1 MKVQDLVREIKKS
14 FRCGCELASLSE
26 PLEIKVKC
34 RACGNL
40 LVLVPKSEVK
50 PMEVINFPSP
60 LKEDKIVKKKRKA
73 KK

>member
-14 FRCGCELASLSE
+14 FRCGCDLASLPE

-40 LVLVPKSEVK
+40 LVLVPKPEVK
-50 PMEVINFPSP
+50 PI
-60 LKEDKIVKKKRKA
+60 KEDKVEKKVKRKR
-73 KK
+73 KQ